1 MNTLTKLCK
10 HTTKTM
16 ADKDKTRHDVFSLAY
31 GLIFTSMQ
39 VIKSSTANIKAENSD
54 GSTDSFYL
62 TPLLTF

>member
-1 MNTLTKLCK
+1 
-10 HTTKTM
+10 M